1 MSHRFPTA
9 SAPRSVRRCVPP
21 KRPRASPTCMQ
32 RNQRPSS
39 EAKGE
44 PHLHA
49 TQSEAII
56 RGHHQ
61 SPQTVTGPSSVA
73 ITLTTSCP
81 NMAGLISGNHLD
93 HLMPKYG
100 RAEGGGEQLE
110 QVPLVI
116 RMQLRDLAQ
125 ISRRERERSVRGSA
139 FLRRR
144 RRRRL
149 ARSRVVD
156 CNGLQVQKEDAPDA
170 IRGMRGMRGR
180 RKSHLTHLGE

>member
-32 RNQRPSS
+32 RNQRPSRGNQGS
-39 EAKGE
+39 SAGRGRA
-44 PHLHA
+44 PPA
-49 TQSEAII
+49 CNAI

-61 SPQTVTGPSSVA
+61 RPSSESTDSHRA
-73 ITLTTSCP
+73 I
-81 NMAGLISGNHLD
+81 ISGNHLD

>member
-1 MSHRFPTA
+1 LPIPGSPTTSTWMSHRFPTA

-39 EAKGE
+39 EA
-44 PHLHA
+44 
-49 TQSEAII
+49 II
-56 RGHHQ
+56 RVHRQSQGHHQ
-61 SPQTVTGPSSVA
+61 WQSR
-73 ITLTTSCP
+73 LTTSCP

-125 ISRRERERSVRGSA
+125 ISRRERERSVRDGA
-139 FLRRR
+139 LLRRR

-170 IRGMRGMRGR
+170 IMGMRGMRGR
-180 RKSHLTHLGE
+180 RKSHLTQLWE